1 MKVPV
6 SSRAG
11 RDTGIC
17 REIRQQKYSCESN
30 NWHTRLDTEVN
41 HPTARWQTSS
51 KGQKS
56 LNRNRNRRSTFKR
69 RLSKDV
75 ACSLVAGSHWGKQAG
90 FQRRG
95 CPLTPV
101 NVSSA
106 GAWRGQSQKRHAG
119 HQAPPRGSDSKKALA
134 SYHRAAGPTRPSGP
148 SPLPTAPAPSQ
159 GSPDQGFSGRARPNP
174 ALPAG
179 RSDPHPWPGGR
190 QLPSR
195 RRFLPVA
202 RETTGRREP
211 NLPRRGERGA
221 EARARRPSAGPAEV
235 TWRLRRPGA
244 VVEAVVA
251 GLAGQLGRWQV
262 LWSWG
267 VVFNFSACW
276 RKSEN

>member
-11 RDTGIC
+11 RVTGIC
-17 REIRQQKYSCESN
+17 REIRLQKYSCESN

-41 HPTARWQTSS
+41 HPTARWHTSS

-134 SYHRAAGPTRPSGP
+134 SYHRAAGPALGPLSAPHSSRSLAGKPRWRLLGKGPTRPSATDRPQRPPPLTWRAAAPRPATLPAGCQGNYGP
-148 SPLPTAPAPSQ
+148 PRAQSSAA
-159 GSPDQGFSGRARPNP
+159 GRAR
-174 ALPAG
+174 G
-179 RSDPHPWPGGR
+179 GSTPGGR
-190 QLPSR
+190 
-195 RRFLPVA
+195 
-202 RETTGRREP
+202 GRGVP
-211 NLPRRGERGA
+211 QRG
-221 EARARRPSAGPAEV
+221 
-235 TWRLRRPGA
+235 RLR
-244 VVEAVVA
+244 
-251 GLAGQLGRWQV
+251 
-262 LWSWG
+262 
-267 VVFNFSACW
+267 
-276 RKSEN
+276 